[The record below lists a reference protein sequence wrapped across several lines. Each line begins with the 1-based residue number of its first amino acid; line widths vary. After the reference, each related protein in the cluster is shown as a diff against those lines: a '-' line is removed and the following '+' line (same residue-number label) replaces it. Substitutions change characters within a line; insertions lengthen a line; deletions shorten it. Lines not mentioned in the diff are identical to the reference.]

1 MTNFRANRKFRP
13 QAYKEN
19 DSLGKNTIIDYLK
32 NNGHKIVDIREN
44 YSFDIKSIKNGN
56 IYYSEVEMKNQWKG
70 DWNTNWKEIRIPY
83 RKHKLLKEFKN
94 ISEDETV
101 EEKLL
106 GVSLDRFLN
115 FYVIRN
121 DCKYAWRIKDSQ
133 LTKERAKDTWLGN
146 VRVYEPFY
154 HIPYEEAELVK
165 LA

>member
-1 MTNFRANRKFRP
+1 
-13 QAYKEN
+13 
-19 DSLGKNTIIDYLK
+19 
-32 NNGHKIVDIREN
+32 
-44 YSFDIKSIKNGN
+44 
-56 IYYSEVEMKNQWKG
+56 MKNQWKG

-154 HIPYEEAELVK
+154 HIPYEEAELVR